1 MPTDDRPL
9 AHAAWLQAAATRR
22 LLAALAGGGAPVRF
36 VGGCVRDTLIDPSLD
51 MVDLDLA
58 TPLPPERSIELL
70 TAAGIRTI
78 PTGIAHGTIT
88 ALVDGRAFEITTLRQ
103 DVATDG
109 RRAVVAFTDCF
120 FADAA
125 RRDFTINAMSCD
137 AEGRLYDP
145 FDGRADLDAGRIRFV
160 GEPRARI
167 AEDYLRIL
175 RFFRF
180 FARFGRERPPA
191 TTLEALAEERQG
203 LQRLSGER
211 LRAELLKL
219 LRGPNVEASLQLMAE
234 TEVWQAIFLAKPTLE
249 RFARLRRLAPDA
261 DPILELAALTR
272 GVVDAPAIA
281 ERLRLANDERDRL
294 VDLATAALPMLDT
307 APVPL
312 RALAYRLG
320 RRRLADRL
328 SLAAA
333 ERAAAPAQ
341 LGAALALLDAFGEP
355 QLPVR
360 GRDLVALGIPH
371 GPAVG
376 TVLRQLEA
384 AWIESDFTADRES
397 LLALVQPAAATLG
410 DNG

>member
-1 MPTDDRPL
+1 MATDDRPL
-9 AHAAWLQAAATRR
+9 AHAAWLEAAATRR
-22 LLAALAGGGAPVRF
+22 LLRALAAAGAPVRF
-36 VGGCVRDTLIDPSLD
+36 VGGCVRDTLIDPALD

-70 TAAGIRTI
+70 AAAGIRTI
-78 PTGIAHGTIT
+78 PTGIDHGTIT
-88 ALVDGRAFEITTLRQ
+88 ALVDGRAFEITTLRH

-145 FDGRADLDAGRIRFV
+145 FDGCADLAAGRIRFV
-160 GEPRARI
+160 GEPQARI

-180 FARFGRERPPA
+180 FARFGRERPPEA
-191 TTLEALAEERQG
+191 TLDALALERQG

-219 LRGPNVEASLQLMAE
+219 LQGPNVEASLDLMAE
-234 TEVWQAIFLAKPTLE
+234 TEVWQAIFLARPTLE

-272 GVVDAPAIA
+272 GAVDAAAIA

-294 VDLATAALPMLDT
+294 VDLATAALPALDL

-312 RALAYRLG
+312 RALAYQLG
-320 RRRLADRL
+320 RRCLADRL
-328 SLAAA
+328 CLAAA
-333 ERAAAPAQ
+333 ERDAAPAQ
-341 LGAALALLDAFGEP
+341 LAAILALLDAFGEP

-384 AWIESDFTADRES
+384 AWIASDFSADRDS

-410 DNG
+410 DDE